1 MTDLDGRVIIV
12 TGGGSGLGRATG
24 ALAANQGARLV
35 LADMDA
41 TGLDGSADQVL
52 SDGGQVRTM
61 TMDVRSQ
68 PDAEK
73 LAALAIV
80 EFGRLDGIV
89 TAAGVDTPVPAMD
102 MTLDEW
108 ERVISINLT
117 GTFVTA
123 QAAARAMI
131 QQGKPGAI
139 VTFAS
144 GIAVRGRAAGAH
156 YAASKA
162 GVIGLTKSL
171 ALALAPHQIRANVV
185 APGLTDTPMA
195 RHIMTEDDMRLR
207 GQEIPLGR
215 FGQPD
220 DIANV
225 VCFLLSDASRWMT
238 GQTLH
243 ANGGVTM
250 P

>member
-1 MTDLDGRVIIV
+1 MTDLDDRVIIV
-12 TGGGSGLGRATG
+12 TGGGSGLGRASA
-24 ALAANQGARLV
+24 ALAADQGARLV

-52 SDGGQVRTM
+52 SHGGQVRTIA
-61 TMDVRSQ
+61 MDVRSQ

-73 LAALAIV
+73 LAALAV
-80 EFGRLDGIV
+80 SEFGRLDGIV
-89 TAAGVDTPVPAMD
+89 TSAGVDTPVPAMD

-131 QQGKPGAI
+131 QQGTPGAI
-139 VTFAS
+139 VTLAS

-171 ALALAPHQIRANVV
+171 ALALAQYQIRANVV

-195 RHIMTEDDMRLR
+195 RQVMSEDEMRLR
-207 GQEIPLGR
+207 SQDIPLGR

-220 DIANV
+220 DIANII
-225 VCFLLSDASRWMT
+225 CFLLSDASRWMT

>member
-1 MTDLDGRVIIV
+1 MTSLEGRVIII
-12 TGGGSGLGRATG
+12 TGGGSGLGRASAG
-24 ALAANQGARLV
+24 LAASQGANLV
-35 LADMDA
+35 LADLDSA
-41 TGLDGSADQVL
+41 GLDGSADEIL
-52 SDGGQVRTM
+52 SAGGRVRTM
-61 TMDVRSQ
+61 TMDVRQQ
-68 PDAEK
+68 PDAER
-73 LAALAIV
+73 LTELAIA
-80 EFGRLDGIV
+80 EFGRLDGMV
-89 TAAGVDTPVPAMD
+89 TSAGVDTPVPAME
-102 MTLDEW
+102 MTLAEW

-117 GTFVTA
+117 GTFVTS

-131 QQGKPGAI
+131 QQGTPGSI
-139 VTFAS
+139 VTLAS
-144 GIAVRGRAAGAH
+144 GIAIRGRAAGAH

-171 ALALAPHQIRANVV
+171 ALAVAKHQIRVNAV

-195 RHIMTEDDMRLR
+195 RQVMSEDEMRLR
-207 GQEIPLGR
+207 TQDIPLGR

-220 DIANV
+220 DIGNV
-225 VCFLLSDASRWMT
+225 ICFLLSDASRWMT

>member
-1 MTDLDGRVIIV
+1 M
-12 TGGGSGLGRATG
+12 
-24 ALAANQGARLV
+24 
-35 LADMDA
+35 
-41 TGLDGSADQVL
+41 
-52 SDGGQVRTM
+52 
-61 TMDVRSQ
+61 
-68 PDAEK
+68 E
-73 LAALAIV
+73 
-80 EFGRLDGIV
+80 
-89 TAAGVDTPVPAMD
+89 
-102 MTLDEW
+102 MTLAEW

-117 GTFVTA
+117 GTFITA
-123 QAAARAMI
+123 QAAAKAMI
-131 QQGKPGAI
+131 EKGNPGAI
-139 VTFAS
+139 VTLAS

-171 ALALAPHQIRANVV
+171 ALALAKHQIRANVV

-195 RHIMTEDDMRLR
+195 RHVMSEDEMRLR
-207 GQEIPLGR
+207 AQDVPLGR
-215 FGQPD
+215 YGQPD

-225 VCFLLSDASRWMT
+225 ICFLLSDASRWMT

>member
-12 TGGGSGLGRATG
+12 TGGGSGLGRATA
-24 ALAANQGARLV
+24 ALAASHGARLV

-41 TGLDGSADQVL
+41 TGLDGSADQIL
-52 SDGGQVRTM
+52 SAGGHVRTM

-68 PDAEK
+68 PDAEA
-73 LAALAIV
+73 LAALAV
-80 EFGRLDGIV
+80 AEFGRLDGIV
-89 TAAGVDTPVPAMD
+89 TSAGVDTPVAAME
-102 MTLDEW
+102 MTLAEW

-117 GTFVTA
+117 GTFITA
-123 QAAARAMI
+123 QAAAKAMI
-131 QQGKPGAI
+131 EKGNPGAI
-139 VTFAS
+139 VTLAS
-144 GIAVRGRAAGAH
+144 GIAARGRAAGAH

-171 ALALAPHQIRANVV
+171 ALALAKHQIRANVV

-195 RHIMTEDDMRLR
+195 RHVMSEDEMRLR
-207 GQEIPLGR
+207 AQDVPLGR
-215 FGQPD
+215 YGQPD

-225 VCFLLSDASRWMT
+225 ICFLLSDASRWMT